1 MTAAVGTVA
10 TIVPADLAAA
20 SEETVLVKV
29 DGRFTEAKAE
39 AIAAR
44 RGATL
49 VRSFPQ
55 VGWIELSARRS
66 GASPRSAGGLRASAR
81 RDKEVAGTFVAP
93 EGFQSQ
99 QAQPNDSWWNGTI
112 DGTTNGQWHFTK
124 AGFQGAWDIAQGTKA
139 MTVAVIDQEFDTD
152 NPDLSESITT
162 AYNLAK
168 ATGPAYHTAQVKG
181 HVDPDGYHGSHV
193 AGLAAASTN
202 NGKGVSGACWGCG
215 LMVLK
220 VGNDTSGTD
229 TQLIADELE
238 ALTYAADHGARVVNM
253 SFGGT
258 APAKPLEDGVNYARS
273 KGVILV
279 ASGGNNQQ
287 VAPGATNY
295 PATYPG
301 VIGVGNTDPN
311 DAISSTSNIAAHVD
325 VTAPGGPE
333 ILSTT
338 DGNDSGGALALP
350 GQPGVY
356 VGNKGG
362 TSMAAPIVAGLVGLM
377 LVANPNLNEAEV
389 TSLLQSTAKDLG
401 APGLD
406 TTYGAGRIQAD
417 KAVAAAKAYV
427 RPVATPDPPVV
438 PKPPVDAGDKTGPKV
453 GLKGGAKL
461 TKKGLKLTVS
471 CAAGENVCIGKATAK
486 VSRVP
491 KPKKGTSSV
500 TVGSASFSLE
510 GGKTKALTI
519 KVGKKAVAQLK
530 KWKSGK
536 LAITIRAKDQAK
548 NETVKVVSSKVKPS
562 SAIKKR

>member
-1 MTAAVGTVA
+1 MTATVGMVA
-10 TIVPADLAAA
+10 TIVPADVATA

-29 DGRFTEAKAE
+29 DGRYTDAKAD

-44 RGATL
+44 RGARI

-55 VGWIELSARRS
+55 VGWIELSPGA
-66 GASPRSAGGLRASAR
+66 GASPRSAGGLRASVR
-81 RDKEVAGTFVAP
+81 GDKEVAGTFVAP
-93 EGFQSQ
+93 KGFQVQ
-99 QAQPNDSWWNGTI
+99 QAQPNDTWWKHAIDLAGTV
-112 DGTTNGQWHFTK
+112 NGQWHYTR
-124 AGFQGAWDIAQGTKA
+124 AGFQGAWDLAQGTKA
-139 MTVAVIDQEFDTD
+139 MTVAVIDQEFDTS
-152 NPDLSESITT
+152 NPDLAEAITT
-162 AYNLAK
+162 AYNVAK

-181 HVDPDGYHGSHV
+181 HVDPGGYHGSHV
-193 AGLAAASTN
+193 AGLAAAATN

-220 VGNDTSGTD
+220 VGNDLSGTD

-253 SFGGT
+253 SFGGI

-279 ASGGNNQQ
+279 ASGGNNQETS
-287 VAPGATNY
+287 PGATNY

-311 DAISSTSNIAAHVD
+311 DVISSTSNVAAHVD

-333 ILSTT
+333 VLSTT
-338 DGNDSGGALALP
+338 DGYDDPSVALESEP
-350 GQPGVY
+350 TVY
-356 VGNKGG
+356 IGDKGG
-362 TSMAAPIVAGLVGLM
+362 TSMAAPVVAGLVGLM
-377 LVANPNLNEAEV
+377 LVANPTLNEAEV

-417 KAVAAAKAYV
+417 QAVAAAKAYV
-427 RPVATPDPPVV
+427 RPVVVPDPPVV
-438 PKPPVDAGDKTGPKV
+438 TPPVDKTGPKV
-453 GLKGGAKL
+453 GLKGSAKL

-471 CAAGENVCIGKATAK
+471 CAAGENVCTGKATGK
-486 VSRVP
+486 VGRVP
-491 KPKKGTSSV
+491 KPKKGTASV
-500 TVGSASFSLE
+500 TVGSASFALK

-519 KVGKKAVAQLK
+519 KIGKKAVAQLK

-536 LAITIRAKDQAK
+536 LAITIRARDQAK
-548 NETVKVVSSKVKPS
+548 NETVKVVSSKIKPS
-562 SAIKKR
+562 SAIKKKG

>member
-1 MTAAVGTVA
+1 MTATVGMVA
-10 TIVPADLAAA
+10 TIVPADLADAA
-20 SEETVLVKV
+20 EETVLVKV
-29 DGRFTEAKAE
+29 DGRYTAAKAD

-44 RGATL
+44 RGARI

-55 VGWIELSARRS
+55 VGWIELSPGS
-66 GASPRSAGGLRASAR
+66 GASSRTAGGLRASVR
-81 RDKEVAGTFVAP
+81 RDQEVAATFVAP
-93 EGFQSQ
+93 AGFQRQ

-152 NPDLSESITT
+152 NPDLAESITT

-253 SFGGT
+253 SFGGI

-287 VAPGATNY
+287 TSPGATNY
-295 PATYPG
+295 PATYAG
-301 VIGVGNTDPN
+301 VIGVGNSDPN
-311 DAISSTSNIAAHVD
+311 DVISSTSNIAPHVD

-333 ILSTT
+333 VLSTT

-362 TSMAAPIVAGLVGLM
+362 TSMAAPVVAGLVGLM
-377 LVANPNLNEAEV
+377 LVANPTLNEAEV

-427 RPVATPDPPVV
+427 RPVVVPDPPVV
-438 PKPPVDAGDKTGPKV
+438 TPPVDTGDKTGPKV
-453 GLKGGAKL
+453 GLKGSAKL

-471 CAAGENVCIGKATAK
+471 CAAGENVCTGKATAK

-491 KPKKGTSSV
+491 KPRKGTSSV
-500 TVGSASFSLE
+500 TIGSASFALK

-536 LAITIRAKDQAK
+536 LAITIRARDQAK
-548 NETVKVVSSKVKPS
+548 NETVKVVSSKLKPS
-562 SAIKKR
+562 TAIKKKG